1 MRRGKRRGKAV
12 GVDERVGD
20 SSLLDLDDNGSD
32 EGKVVQVHKVIVIP
46 TLLKVLQVLR
56 KLGLDGL

>member
-1 MRRGKRRGKAV
+1 M
-12 GVDERVGD
+12 DERVGD